1 MKSKA
6 FPIALGGILA
16 ALAVIV
22 MAMGTMFPAAT
33 YVCPV
38 VCIMVQEL
46 VRRQCG
52 RKIAWAWYGAVS
64 ILGLLLSPDKEAAA
78 VFLFLG
84 YYPMVKPL
92 IDQFRLKWLL
102 KIVFFNAAIGIMY
115 VLLLYVLGMDQIMAE
130 FAEMGLILG
139 GVTLLMGNATFLILD
154 SLLERRFRRRHG
166 R

>member
-38 VCIMVQEL
+38 LCIMVQEL

-78 VFLFLG
+78 VFLF
-84 YYPMVKPL
+84 
-92 IDQFRLKWLL
+92 
-102 KIVFFNAAIGIMY
+102 
-115 VLLLYVLGMDQIMAE
+115 
-130 FAEMGLILG
+130 
-139 GVTLLMGNATFLILD
+139 
-154 SLLERRFRRRHG
+154 
-166 R
+166 

>member
-1 MKSKA
+1 MRSKA
-6 FPIALGGILA
+6 FPVALGGILA

-22 MAMGTMFPAAT
+22 MSLGTMMPAAT

-38 VCIMVQEL
+38 LCIIIQEL

-84 YYPMVKPL
+84 YYPMVKPFL
-92 IDQFRLKWLL
+92 DRSIAKWLL
-102 KIVFFNAAIGIMY
+102 KVLFFNIAIGIMY
-115 VLLLYVLGMDQIMAE
+115 VLLLYVFGMEQIMEE
-130 FAEMGLILG
+130 FAEMGLLLG
-139 GVTLLMGNATFLILD
+139 AVTLLVGNATFLILD
-154 SLLERRFRRRHG
+154 SLLGRKFRRRHG

>member
-1 MKSKA
+1 MRSKA
-6 FPIALGGILA
+6 FPVALGGILA

-22 MAMGTMFPAAT
+22 MSLGTMMPAAT

-38 VCIMVQEL
+38 LCIIIQEL

-84 YYPMVKPL
+84 YYPMIKPL
-92 IDQFRLKWLL
+92 LDKFRLKWLL
-102 KIVFFNAAIGIMY
+102 KVLFFNIAIGIMY
-115 VLLLYVLGMDQIMAE
+115 VLLLYVFGMEHIMEE
-130 FAEMGLILG
+130 FAEMGLLLG
-139 GVTLLMGNATFLILD
+139 AVTLLVGNVTFLILD